1 MAELKGANATKI
13 ADPQPS
19 NILERGKVA
28 GVVKVMTETYDAS
41 VVTITSADNLVIGKK
56 LKAGDIV
63 IGAFITTSKN
73 VSSCDIVLGD
83 SDDVDRYGTVSINS
97 AAAVNQP
104 LVAYAGHNY
113 VIGSNAGDDVIRL
126 KMDETFNGT
135 VKVTVLYIES

>member
-41 VVTITSADNLVIGKK
+41 VVNITDADNLVIGKT

-73 VSSCDIVLGD
+73 VSSCDIILGD
-83 SDDVDRYGTVSINS
+83 SDDEDRYGTVSINS

-113 VIGSNAGDDVIRL
+113 VIGSNDGDTVIRL
-126 KMDETFNGT
+126 KMDETFNGA